1 MYFYTKESKMISF
14 PGAKIN
20 IGLRVLSRRA
30 DGYHDIETFFYPV
43 GLCDALEFVV
53 PPANHDEDEL
63 TVTGIDINT
72 RPDRNLIIKAL
83 KKLRERYP
91 LPFLKIH
98 LHKAIPSGAGLGG
111 GSADAACMIRSADRC
126 FNLGMNDREMKE
138 LALSIGSDCPFFL
151 KPVPSI
157 AKGRGEELTPS
168 EPILKGYHLV
178 LINPG
183 IHISTRDAYLNS
195 TPEHQKKELSE
206 LLSHDIGEWK
216 KKVKNDFEDYAFK
229 VYPVIGEIKKSLYL
243 SGALYSSMSGS
254 GSTVYGIFE
263 RKPDIE
269 SKIKK
274 YVIWEGLL

>member
-1 MYFYTKESKMISF
+1 MYFYIKESKMISF

>member
-1 MYFYTKESKMISF
+1 MISF

-53 PPANHDEDEL
+53 PPASPDEDEL

>member
-1 MYFYTKESKMISF
+1 MISF

-206 LLSHDIGEWK
+206 LLSLDIGEWK

>member
-1 MYFYTKESKMISF
+1 MYFYIKERKMISF

-53 PPANHDEDEL
+53 PPSKLDEDEL

-195 TPEHQKKELSE
+195 TPEHQKKELSV
-206 LLSHDIGEWK
+206 LLSNDIGEWK

>member
-53 PPANHDEDEL
+53 PPANPDEDEL